1 MNTPSVLVR
10 CSIPRLLGERML
22 LGTLV
27 AAVLAPGHV
36 AATDQPRSHLE
47 PAGGVTSGPP
57 SFASLGLTLSR
68 ASAVLRQQLALTR
81 GAGLVVEQVAA
92 GSAAARAGFS
102 QHDVLVRLDDQLLLL
117 PEQFDALLES
127 AEKDTPLDCTV
138 LRAGR
143 EVVIPLAKRKVD
155 AARPPARA
163 STIGGLRPTASSLAL
178 VQQATP
184 KSGPLEAAPLR
195 RLADETLVRQ
205 DADYQIRLTAG
216 DETRLVVS
224 DPQGRVV
231 FNAAIDTPEDRSRM
245 PSSVRD
251 RVVQMERMLEGRQQP
266 VAAAGQPATANQS
279 ATPAAKTEIGRLDVA
294 PVELR

>member
-1 MNTPSVLVR
+1 
-10 CSIPRLLGERML
+10 ML

-27 AAVLAPGHV
+27 AAVFAPGHV

-184 KSGPLEAAPLR
+184 KSGSLEAAPLR

-251 RVVQMERMLEGRQQP
+251 RVVQMERML
-266 VAAAGQPATANQS
+266 
-279 ATPAAKTEIGRLDVA
+279 
-294 PVELR
+294 